1 MLFNLQVSAIK
12 SKMKVQ
18 NFLFA
23 LIPQGKPT
31 LFTGARSSER
41 LCENIAGFGH
51 KKILIVTDKVLVK
64 LGALDCMQKIFVEKN
79 IEYVVFD
86 GVEPDPTYTIVDAG
100 TAVFMEKNCDA
111 VLAVGGGSS
120 IDAAKVI
127 ALAAANRTKKSIK
140 LAGVYR
146 SRRFPKPL
154 YAVPTTAGTGSE
166 VTLAAVISHPETHVK
181 MPIVDHRT
189 LPLAAALD
197 PLLMQ
202 GMPPHITA
210 ATGMDALTH
219 AIESFIA
226 TTSNRNT
233 ELYARSAV
241 KAIFEALPKA
251 YENGFDLVAREMMA
265 MASFNAG
272 YAFTKTLVGY
282 VHGIA
287 HQFGSFY
294 GTPHG
299 LANALLLPYV
309 LDFSKDAVEEK
320 LADLAREIG
329 LDKAVQ
335 GQKTHKKMNDGQ
347 LAQLFIDKVYS
358 LRKYVGIPDTLEK
371 LKKEDIHA
379 IAKAALK
386 ETHAQYAVPKY
397 MDLKTCEALIEKLLP

>member
-1 MLFNLQVSAIK
+1 MLHDIEISIMK
-12 SKMKVQ
+12 SRMKVQ
-18 NFLFA
+18 SFLFS

-31 LFTGARSSER
+31 LFVGANSSEQ

-51 KKILIVTDKVLVK
+51 KKVLIVTDAILHK
-64 LGALDCMQKIFVEKN
+64 LGVLKGMQKVFEQQGL
-79 IEYVVFD
+79 EYCVFD
-86 GVEPDPTYTIVDAG
+86 GVEPDPTYDVVDEGLA
-100 TAVFMEKNCDA
+100 MYRSEQCDA

-127 ALAAANRTKKSIK
+127 ALAAANKTKRSIK

-146 SRRFPKPL
+146 SRKSPRPF
-154 YAVPTTAGTGSE
+154 YAVPSTAGTGSE
-166 VTLAAVISHPETHVK
+166 VTLAAVISHPKTHIKLPV
-181 MPIVDHRT
+181 VDHRT

-197 PLLMQ
+197 PIIMK

-219 AIESFIA
+219 AVESFIA

-241 KAIFEALPKA
+241 KAIFTYLPRA
-251 YENGFDLVAREMMA
+251 YDKGDDLEAREAMA

-272 YAFTKTLVGY
+272 YAFTQTLVGY

-287 HQFGSFY
+287 HHLGSTY

-299 LANALLLPYV
+299 LANALMLPHV
-309 LDFSKDAVEEK
+309 LEFSKDAIEDR
-320 LADLAREIG
+320 LAELAREIG
-329 LDKAVQ
+329 LGEENTSDE
-335 GQKTHKKMNDGQ
+335 D
-347 LAQLFIDKVYS
+347 LAQAFINEVFA
-358 LRKYVGIPDTLEK
+358 LRHKLGLPSTLEK
-371 LKKEDIHA
+371 MKKSDIRN
-379 IAKAALK
+379 IAKEALK

-397 MDLKTCEALIEKLLP
+397 MDQSTCEALLENLLP